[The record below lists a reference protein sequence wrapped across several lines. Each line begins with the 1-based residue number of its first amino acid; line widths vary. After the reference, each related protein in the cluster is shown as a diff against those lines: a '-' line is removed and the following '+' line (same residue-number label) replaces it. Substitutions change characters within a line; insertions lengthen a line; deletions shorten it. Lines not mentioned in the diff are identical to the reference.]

1 MVPMDALYLDH
12 FSIGDEVGV
21 ITALSVVVIVTSY
34 DESLTSHE
42 RLIFVVEDGGADGF
56 VAC

>member
-1 MVPMDALYLDH
+1 MDALYLDH

-21 ITALSVVVIVTSY
+21 VTTLGVVVIVTSY
-34 DESLTSHE
+34 DEPLTSHE
-42 RLIFVVEDGGADGF
+42 GLIFVVEDGGADSF